1 MKFFYLVLAVFLFSL
16 CGTRVYG
23 QSLENLFGKDN
34 LKKVADAV
42 AGQLDITP
50 KKISGQWEY
59 SGMAVSLG
67 GDNKLAN
74 AASDLAL
81 GSIEEK
87 LGEYLAKAG
96 IAEGSFSYTFNDDGS
111 FATNYKKL
119 KLPGK
124 YTFSTEDKSLELDY
138 GMNEKFRGVAMHAQ
152 VSVTA
157 SGMELLFS
165 ADKILDFIG
174 KITSSVGDSKLGE
187 LDNLIKKYDSLKV
200 GFKLVRSAE

>member
-1 MKFFYLVLAVFLFSL
+1 MKKFYLVLAVSLFSL
-16 CGTRVYG
+16 CGTQVYG
-23 QSLENLFGKDN
+23 QSLKNLFSKDN
-34 LKKVADAV
+34 LKKAADAV
-42 AGQLDITP
+42 VEQLDVTP
-50 KKISGQWEY
+50 KNVSGQWEY
-59 SGMAVSLG
+59 SGIVVSLG

-74 AASDLAL
+74 AASNLAL
-81 GSIEEK
+81 GSVEDK
-87 LGEYLAKAG
+87 LSEYLAKVG
-96 IAEGSFSYTFNDDGS
+96 IKEGTFSYTFNDDGS
-111 FATNYKKL
+111 FTTNYNKV

-138 GMNEKFRGVAMHAQ
+138 GMNEKFKGVAMHTQ

-187 LDNLIKKYDSLKV
+187 LNNLVKKYDGLKI
-200 GFKLVRSAE
+200 GFKLTRSAK